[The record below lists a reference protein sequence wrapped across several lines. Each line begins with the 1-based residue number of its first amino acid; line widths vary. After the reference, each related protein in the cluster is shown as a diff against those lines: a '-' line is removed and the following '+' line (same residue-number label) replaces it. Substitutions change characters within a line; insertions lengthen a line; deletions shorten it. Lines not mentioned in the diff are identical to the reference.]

1 MQVFTVS
8 HKENYQYHQWLSLRR
23 TPLLLT
29 EFISSRFEHCSCCC
43 SVGGIALPSSLACSR
58 IRFLQK
64 VRFVLTQVT
73 NWLYKNIFF
82 AFSQYPWKALDHYSV
97 IRFNSHSLIH
107 SLTLVHL
114 LNQSNQSIS
123 QSIHLLTS
131 QLVSQSIDTQCN
143 QTTNKPSK
151 QTISQSISRLT
162 NQPATHC
169 KPLMT
174 RPKYNQPT
182 NQYSEGQSINQLTDE
197 SNQWKKQTTSQATLT
212 NS

>member
-1 MQVFTVS
+1 MQVFTES
-8 HKENYQYHQWLSLRR
+8 HKKNYQYHQWLSLRR

-73 NWLYKNIFF
+73 NWLYKNPRIFSVSLKGTGSL
-82 AFSQYPWKALDHYSV
+82 FS
-97 IRFNSHSLIH
+97 IGFNSHSLIH